1 MKHSALRKFA
11 AAAVLAVSFT
21 GLSMVSA
28 SAAEPAPAPAVK
40 VTAGHDQ
47 LGSFAPEFAHLN
59 DDVLFGE
66 VWSRT
71 DKLPAK
77 IRSIVTVTSL
87 VSSGVLDSS
96 LKFHIMKAKENG
108 VTKEEMAEILTQTAF
123 YFTCQ
128 TNRGILALEQ
138 SSEHF
143 KGKGSGSPVEETTLS
158 GIKETLKRAGATKEE
173 VRDYLALTEPE
184 ARKQLLYRIRR
195 KAFDECHEKQK
206 TLDELDFLIYRE
218 DKS

>member
-1 MKHSALRKFA
+1 MKYNYFA
-11 AAAVLAVSFT
+11 
-21 GLSMVSA
+21 
-28 SAAEPAPAPAVK
+28 
-40 VTAGHDQ
+40 
-47 LGSFAPEFAHLN
+47 
-59 DDVLFGE
+59 
-66 VWSRT
+66 
-71 DKLPAK
+71 
-77 IRSIVTVTSL
+77 
-87 VSSGVLDSS
+87 
-96 LKFHIMKAKENG
+96 
-108 VTKEEMAEILTQTAF
+108 
-123 YFTCQ
+123 CQ

-143 KGKGSGSPVEETTLS
+143 KGKGGGSPVEETTLS

-184 ARKQLLYRIRR
+184 ARKRLLYRIRR

>member
-1 MKHSALRKFA
+1 MNAEETLHFFHGKIPRGSPQKESIAEGEENDETALRKFA

-87 VSSGVLDSS
+87 FRAAFSTARSSSTS
-96 LKFHIMKAKENG
+96 
-108 VTKEEMAEILTQTAF
+108 
-123 YFTCQ
+123 
-128 TNRGILALEQ
+128 
-138 SSEHF
+138 
-143 KGKGSGSPVEETTLS
+143 
-158 GIKETLKRAGATKEE
+158 
-173 VRDYLALTEPE
+173 
-184 ARKQLLYRIRR
+184 
-195 KAFDECHEKQK
+195 
-206 TLDELDFLIYRE
+206 
-218 DKS
+218 